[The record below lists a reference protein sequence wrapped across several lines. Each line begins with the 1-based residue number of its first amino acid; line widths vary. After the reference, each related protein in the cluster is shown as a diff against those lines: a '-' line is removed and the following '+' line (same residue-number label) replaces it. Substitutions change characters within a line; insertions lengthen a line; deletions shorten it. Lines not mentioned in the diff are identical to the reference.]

1 MHVLQLVFASYAEH
15 HFINLLPIPSRF
27 LRKEG
32 MNDYSYLL
40 QDNASIQGVK
50 FQLLAAFIAA
60 ASYACL
66 YFINL
71 LPFPLSF
78 LRKEGMHDCSYSFSL
93 LVQKCISPKK

>member
-50 FQLLAAFIAA
+50 FQLLAAF
-60 ASYACL
+60 SSVPCM
-66 YFINL
+66 
-71 LPFPLSF
+71 PLFYQPPTISF
-78 LRKEGMHDCSYSFSL
+78 KLSEKRRNA
-93 LVQKCISPKK
+93 